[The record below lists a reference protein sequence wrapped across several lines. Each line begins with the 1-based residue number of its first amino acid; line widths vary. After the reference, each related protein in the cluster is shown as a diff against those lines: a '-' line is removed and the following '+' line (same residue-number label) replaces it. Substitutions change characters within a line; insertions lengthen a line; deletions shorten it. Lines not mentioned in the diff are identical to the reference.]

1 MKIFIITAIIFLALF
16 LLFLY
21 GIFFATFAK
30 LPKCL
35 RYRKLIYRSKQF
47 DGVRGRI
54 LQSLEHLDTLPYRPC
69 KTVSFDKTKLF
80 ARLFE
85 GKNTNTVIIQMHGYR
100 GNSVKDNCGI
110 AHYYM
115 EKGYT
120 LLLPDQ
126 RAHDNSSSR
135 CLTFGIKE
143 RYDVLCWIDYIISL
157 YGTDVRIILSGVSMG
172 AATVL
177 MASGLDL
184 PSNVKGIIADCPYS
198 TPEKI
203 IKKVAKDRG
212 FPVSLTYPLIRLSA
226 LIFGG
231 FDIES
236 ASPLDAI
243 KKSSLP
249 ILFIHGNDDRFVPY
263 DMGKELY
270 DSYTGKKKLITV
282 ENAGHAFSYF
292 FDTELYEKELDDFT
306 EDILTD

>member
-54 LQSLEHLDTLPYRPC
+54 LQSLEELDTLPYRPC

-184 PSNVKGIIADCPYS
+184 PTNVKGVIADCPYTS
-198 TPEKI
+198 PSEI
-203 IKKVAKDRG
+203 IKKVAKERG
-212 FPVSLTYPLIRLSA
+212 FPPKLFYPLIRLSA
-226 LIFGG
+226 MIFGG
-231 FDIES
+231 FDTEAS
-236 ASPLDAI
+236 SPLSALEKCTKPVLI
-243 KKSSLP
+243 
-249 ILFIHGNDDRFVPY
+249 IHGDDDRFVPY
-263 DMGKELY
+263 HMGKALF
-270 DSYTGKKKLITV
+270 DSYGGEKYLLTV
-282 ENAGHAFSYF
+282 KDAGHAFSYF
-292 FDTELYEKELDDFT
+292 FDTESYEKALDSFLGKVL
-306 EDILTD
+306 ER